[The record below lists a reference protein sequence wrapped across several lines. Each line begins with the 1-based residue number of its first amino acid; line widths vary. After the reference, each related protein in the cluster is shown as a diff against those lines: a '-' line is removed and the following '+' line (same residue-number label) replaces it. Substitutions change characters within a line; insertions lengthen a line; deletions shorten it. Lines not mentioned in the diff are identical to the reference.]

1 MNDTLE
7 HFGIKG
13 MKWGQR
19 KAKIKAAKK
28 AKKAR
33 KKVENLSRKTTSEW
47 SNKYHQRSKMSDE
60 ELQRAINRLRLENE
74 LAKQVSSS
82 VKHVPKTPTKR
93 LASNAI
99 KTVND
104 ISGAVRGVN
113 KFTGDVSGIGKNT
126 VSAYRSGVTT
136 LNLDNLDVRTGQLRR
151 SR

>member
-7 HFGIKG
+7 HFGVKG
-13 MKWGQR
+13 MKWGKR
-19 KAKIKAAKK
+19 RAKIKAAKK
-28 AKKAR
+28 AR
-33 KKVENLSRKTTSEW
+33 RKVEKMSRKTSSEW
-47 SNKYHQRSKMSDE
+47 TTKYHQRSKMSDDD
-60 ELQRAINRLRLENE
+60 LTRSVNRLRLENE
-74 LAKQVSSS
+74 FGKQIVSSS
-82 VKHVPKTPTKR
+82 KYVPKTPTQR

-99 KTVND
+99 KTVNN

-136 LNLDNLDVRTGQLRR
+136 LNLDNLDVRSGQLKK

>member
-7 HFGIKG
+7 HFGTKG

-19 KAKIKAAKK
+19 RAKIKA

-47 SNKYHQRSKMSDE
+47 STKYHRRSKMSDE
-60 ELQRAINRLRLENE
+60 ELQRSVNRLRLENE

-82 VKHVPKTPTKR
+82 VKYVPKTPTQR
-93 LASNAI
+93 LVSKA
-99 KTVND
+99 VNLVGD
-104 ISGAVRGVN
+104 VSGAVRGVRG
-113 KFTGDVSGIGKNT
+113 FTGDVSEIGKNT

-136 LNLDNLDVRTGQLRR
+136 LNLDNLDVRTGQLKK

>member
-19 KAKIKAAKK
+19 RAKIKA

-47 SNKYHQRSKMSDE
+47 ATKYHQRSKMSDDD
-60 ELQRAINRLRLENE
+60 LQRSVNRLRLENE
-74 LAKQVSSS
+74 LAKQISSS
-82 VKHVPKTPTKR
+82 VKYVPKTPTQK
-93 LASNAI
+93 LASKAVDVVGN
-99 KTVND
+99 V
-104 ISGAVRGVN
+104 SGAVRGIRG
-113 KFTGDVSGIGKNT
+113 FTGDVSGIGKNT

-136 LNLDNLDVRTGQLRR
+136 LNLDNLDVRTGQLKK

>member
-7 HFGIKG
+7 HIGVKG
-13 MKWGQR
+13 MKWGKR
-19 KAKIKAAKK
+19 RAKIKAAKK
-28 AKKAR
+28 AR
-33 KKVENLSRKTTSEW
+33 RKVETMSRKTSSEW
-47 SNKYHQRSKMSDE
+47 STKYHQRAKMSDD
-60 ELQRAINRLRLENE
+60 ELAKSVNRLRLENE
-74 LAKQVSSS
+74 FGKQISSS
-82 VKHVPKTPTKR
+82 GKYVPKTPTQR

-136 LNLDNLDVRTGQLRR
+136 LNLDNLDVRTGQLRK

>member
-7 HFGIKG
+7 HFGVKG
-13 MKWGQR
+13 MKWGKR
-19 KAKIKAAKK
+19 RAKIKAAKK
-28 AKKAR
+28 ASR
-33 KKVENLSRKTTSEW
+33 KVENLSRKTTSEW
-47 SNKYHQRSKMSDE
+47 SRKYHQRAKMSDE
-60 ELQRAINRLRLENE
+60 DLERSVNRLRLENE
-74 LAKQVSSS
+74 FGKQLASASKY
-82 VKHVPKTPTKR
+82 VPKTPTQR

-99 KTVND
+99 KTVSD

-136 LNLDNLDVRTGQLRR
+136 LNLDNLDVRTGHLRK